1 MNKSLFLV
9 AQCLHWLLWH
19 GADVTRVTVR
29 GWTAAHLAAIRGQDA
44 CMQVCRDIHSPAK
57 GRQAFGLDTSLWRSV
72 EVLLLELAL
81 CLYSWNQVTGKMT
94 ALVCSLCA
102 IRFIRGTQLT
112 ISSHPVRQCLLFQP
126 VSFAFLV
133 GFVNKWSK
141 PRSSRWP
148 RVQPMGSRTHCKPYC
163 EVERW
168 EPSTCNSLMQSQ
180 SLVSFSIPN
189 PSLTEVW
196 DYRLTSV
203 GTFSLVTLWIY
214 L

>member
-1 MNKSLFLV
+1 MRSAFTGCSGMELMWHVWQSEAGQQLTLRQSVGRMLACRYVEIFTLQQKEGRPLV
-9 AQCLHWLLWH
+9 
-19 GADVTRVTVR
+19 
-29 GWTAAHLAAIRGQDA
+29 WTLPHEDQLK
-44 CMQVCRDIHSPAK
+44 V
-57 GRQAFGLDTSLWRSV
+57 F
-72 EVLLLELAL
+72 LLELAL

-148 RVQPMGSRTHCKPYC
+148 RVHSITPGCSPWAVVHIANHTAKWSG
-163 EVERW
+163 E
-168 EPSTCNSLMQSQ
+168 SL
-180 SLVSFSIPN
+180 LPAIP
-189 PSLTEVW
+189 
-196 DYRLTSV
+196 
-203 GTFSLVTLWIY
+203 
-214 L
+214 